1 MNINSQEKESIL
13 DAISYSLD
21 NPNFELECLINNSPT
36 PFRPTIKHENF
47 IAIIKRFKGRPD
59 FESSENVRL
68 TIGFPSNSKYS
79 NVRILIKGN
88 GPINNYCNN
97 ENLNLIRNSI
107 DFEEKTRVKTNNSS
121 ISINNY

>member
-47 IAIIKRFKGRPD
+47 IAIIKTKH
-59 FESSENVRL
+59 
-68 TIGFPSNSKYS
+68 Y
-79 NVRILIKGN
+79 
-88 GPINNYCNN
+88 
-97 ENLNLIRNSI
+97 NLDVQLP
-107 DFEEKTRVKTNNSS
+107 T
-121 ISINNY
+121 